1 MSRRGPIPAAA
12 AAAPGVDLSVGEG
25 RRRLSGSGRG
35 DDDNLDVAGDVNGRH
50 DLRRWRRIDAI
61 VVDAV
66 DEVLLGVFQLL
77 LPLDFLQPGAK

>member
-1 MSRRGPIPAAA
+1 MSRRGPIPAA

-35 DDDNLDVAGDVNGRH
+35 DDNLDVAGDVNGRH
-50 DLRRWRRIDAI
+50 DLRGWRRIDAI
-61 VVDAV
+61 IVDAV

-77 LPLDFLQPGAK
+77 LTLDFLQPGAK

>member
-1 MSRRGPIPAAA
+1 MSRRGPIPAA

-35 DDDNLDVAGDVNGRH
+35 DDNLDVAGDVNGRH
-50 DLRRWRRIDAI
+50 DLRRRRRIDAI
-61 VVDAV
+61 IVDAV

-77 LPLDFLQPGAK
+77 LPLDFLQPSAK